1 LNQILT
7 IKDLPPP
14 PNGKMGFPWTEGTP
28 PQYIA
33 ENLPKI
39 SIITPSF
46 NQGQFIE
53 ETIRSVLLQNYPN
66 LEYIIIDG
74 GSTDNT
80 VEIIKKYSDFIHY
93 WVSEKDTGQS
103 NAINKGLKHATGD
116 VFNWLNSD
124 DYYLP
129 NALLTIGN
137 YFSKHPHLDVLC
149 GREIHLSPD
158 GQLSKPTQGTVIL
171 PTLEAT
177 IALGNCNQ
185 PPTFFRLSVVQ
196 QLGELSENLYFCMD
210 SDLWIR
216 YLAHF
221 GISNVL
227 KIDAVIN
234 VFRLHAQSKSI
245 SARHIYYSD
254 RFNILMSLIT
264 SASINDFP
272 KLFFKENDLF
282 KLYFHQNYPLSILDK
297 KKLSEAISE
306 NLLHYYAQYMSWQGF
321 FELYFYTLKQTFW
334 GRKVR
339 LYFAPFI
346 KLKRLLILRK

>member
-1 LNQILT
+1 MPYLD

-14 PNGKMGFPWTEGTP
+14 PFGKIGFPWTDGTP
-28 PQYIA
+28 PQYKD

-39 SIITPSF
+39 SIITPTF

-53 ETIRSVLLQNYPN
+53 ETIRSVLLQGYPN

-80 VEIIKKYSDFIHY
+80 IEIIKKYNNFIHY

-103 NAINKGLKHATGD
+103 NAINKGLKHATGE

-137 YFSKHPHLDVLC
+137 YFAKNPNIDVLC
-149 GREIHLSPD
+149 GREIHLSPN
-158 GQLSKPTQGTVIL
+158 GHLSNPTNGTVIL

-177 IALGNCNQ
+177 IVLGICNQ

-210 SDLWIR
+210 SDLWVH

-221 GISNVL
+221 GVSNVL
-227 KIDAVIN
+227 KIDSVIN
-234 VFRLHAQSKSI
+234 VFRLHAQSKSM
-245 SARHIYYSD
+245 SARHVYYSD
-254 RFNILMSLIT
+254 HFNILMSLIT
-264 SASINDFP
+264 SVPIDDFP
-272 KLFFKENDLF
+272 KLFLEENDLF
-282 KLYFHQNYPLSILDK
+282 KLYFHRHYPLSNLDK
-297 KKLSEAISE
+297 KRFSICIATH
-306 NLLHYYAQYMSWQGF
+306 LLEMFCPYFSWTSVFVLYMYV
-321 FELYFYTLKQTFW
+321 LKKQTW
-334 GRKVR
+334 GLKKRF
-339 LYFAPFI
+339 YIAPLV
-346 KLKRLLILRK
+346 KLKRQFYL